1 MFKDES
7 DRRKLRKLFRRA
19 LLAGESFS
27 VEMEAEPDGGER
39 RWVRIVGEASTEDGV
54 VTRIFGSVQDITEEH
69 RMREELLS
77 ARAKADAANRA
88 KSEFLANMS
97 HELRTPMNGVIGMSS
112 LLLETSL
119 KPDQEEMVRTVCE
132 SSEALLAILNDV
144 LDFAKIEAGKTTL
157 EIDDFAIRET
167 VRQIAAMFR
176 PAVEEKGIRMEV
188 IIEDEVPAFLRGDEG
203 RLRQVFNNLVGNAV
217 KFTKEGSI
225 SIRLGVESAFDEP
238 AQRGDRKRVVLKG
251 TVADTG
257 MGIDPSDRDRIF
269 EAFTQLD
276 ATPSREY
283 GGTGLGL
290 SICRKLVGLM
300 GGSIDLESKPG
311 QGTVFTFTVGMEAS
325 HVDGSDAASPAES
338 GTVGKGRILI
348 VEDNSVNREVLVR
361 IVERACLLYESAG
374 DGAEALERLARESF
388 DLVLMDVRMPVVDG
402 LEATRRIRAGET
414 GEANKSIPVI
424 GVTAN
429 ALRSEQDECLQ
440 AGMDEVVAKP
450 FSVRTLTERILTRL
464 GGSGSGE

>member
-1 MFKDES
+1 
-7 DRRKLRKLFRRA
+7 
-19 LLAGESFS
+19 
-27 VEMEAEPDGGER
+27 
-39 RWVRIVGEASTEDGV
+39 
-54 VTRIFGSVQDITEEH
+54 
-69 RMREELLS
+69 
-77 ARAKADAANRA
+77 
-88 KSEFLANMS
+88 
-97 HELRTPMNGVIGMSS
+97 
-112 LLLETSL
+112 
-119 KPDQEEMVRTVCE
+119 
-132 SSEALLAILNDV
+132 
-144 LDFAKIEAGKTTL
+144 
-157 EIDDFAIRET
+157 
-167 VRQIAAMFR
+167 MFR

-188 IIEDEVPAFLRGDEG
+188 LIEDEVPTYLRGDEG

-217 KFTKEGSI
+217 KFTKEGTI
-225 SIRLGVESAFDEP
+225 SIGLGVESPSEEHARCGEG
-238 AQRGDRKRVVLKG
+238 AGVVLKC

-300 GGSIDLESKPG
+300 GGSIDLESKSG

-325 HVDGSDAASPAES
+325 DIDKSDAASPAAA
-338 GTVGKGRILI
+338 GTAGKGRILI
-348 VEDNSVNREVLVR
+348 VEDNPVNCEVLVR

-414 GEANKSIPVI
+414 GEANKRIPVI

-429 ALRSEQDECLQ
+429 ALRGEQDECLQ

-450 FSVRTLTERILTRL
+450 FSVRTLTERILKRL
-464 GGSGSGE
+464 GGSGSGG